1 MAFRG
6 ILFFFFPPLLKD
18 SFFLFYGGKNL
29 TFNFLSVLSFC
40 FSGIPKAMNGF
51 IFVKIKKKI
60 DKNED
65 LFSSVS

>member
-1 MAFRG
+1 MPHG
-6 ILFFFFPPLLKD
+6 LPWY
-18 SFFLFYGGKNL
+18 SFFLFSTFVERLFFSLLRRKE
-29 TFNFLSVLSFC
+29 FNFLSVLSFC